1 MRKIGAMI
9 PCWRDTDIAAKIREA
24 KELGLDCCQLGM
36 WDQSMFNDETAAK
49 IREAAKE
56 YDFEISALW
65 AGWSGPCEWNFSY
78 GPTTIGLVP
87 AAYRGM
93 RLAELINA
101 SAFAEKIG
109 TTQVIT
115 HVGFLPNNPTDPD
128 YVGAVCALR
137 KLCRVMKKRGQFF
150 LFETGQETPV
160 TLLRAIQDIGT
171 DNVGINLDTANLI
184 LYGMANT
191 LDALSVFGQYV
202 MNTHIKDGVYP
213 TDGRSLGKETPV
225 GQGVANIG
233 AVVRRLEE
241 IGYTGPLVIE
251 REISGEQQI
260 RDIKM
265 TQEFLLSL

>member
-1 MRKIGAMI
+1 MRKIGVMI
-9 PCWRDTDIAAKIREA
+9 PYKGNTDIAAKIREA
-24 KELGLDCCQLGM
+24 KEMGLDCFQLSI
-36 WDQSMFNDETAAK
+36 WDQSLFTDEHAEK
-49 IREAAKE
+49 IREAVKE
-56 YDFEISALW
+56 HDFEISALW

-93 RLAELINA
+93 RLAELMNA
-101 SAFAEKIG
+101 SAFAQKIG
-109 TTQVIT
+109 VTQVAT

-128 YVGAVCALR
+128 YVGTVGALR
-137 KLCRVMKKRGQFF
+137 NLCRVMKKRGQVF

-160 TLLRAIQDIGT
+160 TLLRTIQDIGL

-191 LDALSVFGQYV
+191 LDAVSVFGQYV
-202 MNTHIKDGVYP
+202 MNTHIKDGFYP
-213 TDGRSLGKETPV
+213 TEGRSLGKEAPV
-225 GQGVANIG
+225 GQGVANVG

>member
-1 MRKIGAMI
+1 MRKIGVLI
-9 PCWRDTDIAAKIREA
+9 SYKPHTDILAKFKEA
-24 KELGLDCCQLGM
+24 RDMGLESCQLTM
-36 WDQSMFNDETAAK
+36 WDATMFDDEHAK
-49 IREAAKE
+49 TLLDAVEE
-56 YDFEISALW
+56 TGVQISGLW
-65 AGWSGPCEWNFSY
+65 AGWDGPCEWNFSY

-87 AAYRGM
+87 AAYRSM
-93 RLAELINA
+93 RLAELMNA
-101 SAFAEKIG
+101 SAFAQKIG
-109 TTQVIT
+109 VTQVAT

-128 YVGAVCALR
+128 YVGTVGALR
-137 KLCRVMKKRGQFF
+137 NLCRVLKKREQVF

-160 TLLRAIQDIGT
+160 TLLRTIQDIGT

-191 LDALSVFGQYV
+191 LDAVSVFGQYV
-202 MNTHIKDGVYP
+202 MNTHIKDGFYP
-213 TDGRSLGKETPV
+213 TEGRSLGKEAPV
-225 GQGVANIG
+225 GQGVANVG

-265 TQEFLLSL
+265 TREFLLSL

>member
-78 GPTTIGLVP
+78 GPSTIGLVP

-251 REISGEQQI
+251 REIKGEQQI
-260 RDIKM
+260 LDIKM
-265 TQEFLLSL
+265 TREFLLSL